1 MSLGVTRR
9 GSLERANRAS
19 ANLLTFSVLWVL
31 LAATAN
37 AQAPVRKDV
46 LIINEVGLA
55 HPAIALVTE
64 EVMSRLAADPRY
76 QTEFYVES
84 LDSPLFSDQTPQQDI
99 EAELLQKYRN
109 RKIDVIVATGP
120 APISFLLRNSETFL
134 PDVPVVFCGSTQVQA
149 GNLEL
154 TSRFTGTWMTFDAAS
169 TLETAMRLSPGIRN
183 VVVVSG
189 SSQFDKATLRLA
201 KASLDAHPVPLE
213 FTYLTDLDMDSL
225 LARLRHLPE
234 RTVVLYLTFFRDAR
248 GSQFMNATAAL
259 PLVSRAANAPVFGV
273 SDVYVGRGI
282 VGGYVVSFAEQGKIA
297 AALVS
302 EIFAGRNPANIPIVS
317 APSLYMFDARQLER
331 WNFSESRLP
340 AGSIVLNRE
349 VTLWE
354 RAKWILLA
362 AFSVILGLVAL
373 AAYLLYEQ
381 KQLIAARNE
390 QTRLSGMLI
399 NAHED
404 ERSRLA
410 SELHDDFSQRLALL
424 SLGLETAA
432 EIIPASPEEAN
443 RQLQELMNSASE
455 LGADLHTLSHRLHSS
470 TLERLGLAPGVAAFC
485 KEFTAQHGMQVVF
498 SHQDVPRSVSP
509 DIALCLFRVVQEALR
524 NVKKH
529 SEAARAE
536 VQLEALD
543 RTLHLSIA
551 DDGKGFDI
559 QPLSDG
565 RGLGLWSMQERVRL
579 LGGQFEIHSETH
591 RGTRI
596 DVRVSLKDTP
606 DTSGGERAGG
616 PMGASAVVQD
626 TAPVDPTRVW
636 WPSATSGQK
645 LRRL

>member
-1 MSLGVTRR
+1 MNQSARKDHRCRWVWTRR

-37 AQAPVRKDV
+37 AQPPLRKNV

-149 GNLEL
+149 GNPEL

-169 TLETAMRLSPGIRN
+169 TLEAAMRLSPGIRN

-189 SSQFDKATLRLA
+189 SSQFDKATLRLT

-213 FTYLTDLDMDSL
+213 FTYLTDLDMGSL
-225 LARLRHLPE
+225 LERLRHLPE

-273 SDVYVGRGI
+273 SDVYVGRGV

-297 AALVS
+297 ADLVS
-302 EIFAGRNPANIPIVS
+302 EIFAGKNPANIPIIS

-390 QTRLSGMLI
+390 QTRLSGRLI
-399 NAHED
+399 SAQEE

-410 SELHDDFSQRLALL
+410 SELHDDFSQRMAVL

-432 EIIPASPEEAN
+432 DIDSRLTRGCKSATARTHEFRSEI
-443 RQLQELMNSASE
+443 
-455 LGADLHTLSHRLHSS
+455 GADLHTLSHRLHSS
-470 TLERLGLAPGVAAFC
+470 TLERLGLASGVSAFC
-485 KEFTAQHGMQVVF
+485 KEFTAQQGTQIAF
-498 SHQDVPRSVSP
+498 SYDDVPRAVSP
-509 DIALCLFRVVQEALR
+509 DVALCLFRIVQEGLR

-529 SEAARAE
+529 SEATHAQVR
-536 VQLEALD
+536 LKKLD
-543 RTLHLSIA
+543 GGLHLSIS
-551 DDGKGFDI
+551 DDGKGFD
-559 QPLSDG
+559 LNG
-565 RGLGLWSMQERVRL
+565 AFRGTGAGLWSMKERVRL
-579 LGGQFEIHSETH
+579 IEGRFEIHSEVH
-591 RGTRI
+591 KGTRI
-596 DVRVSLKDTP
+596 EVWAPLKEKSDASP
-606 DTSGGERAGG
+606 GEQRGR
-616 PMGASAVVQD
+616 PSYASAE
-626 TAPVDPTRVW
+626 
-636 WPSATSGQK
+636 G
-645 LRRL
+645 